1 MREEEE
7 EEEQEDEKLLSQWPA
22 QKLGVHDG
30 ALAELH

>member
-1 MREEEE
+1 MREEE

>member
-1 MREEEE
+1 MGEEEE
-7 EEEQEDEKLLSQWPA
+7 DDEKLLSHWPA

>member
-30 ALAELH
+30 AQAELH

>member
-1 MREEEE
+1 MREEE
-7 EEEQEDEKLLSQWPA
+7 EEEQEDETLLSQWPA